1 VHDSGGTAVA
11 AHRWCKLARARRRP
25 VTILLYLLVPAAYV
39 AAAALEWR
47 RLARPSG
54 AAPEP
59 TRGVA
64 AWLAAGAFAGH
75 ATLIVGTVY
84 TGDGLDVS
92 LANALSV
99 VAGLTALFAWVGT
112 RSGALPG
119 VAAVAL
125 PVAAIAVP
133 LPGLFPNPH
142 RFSLVYEPWAALH
155 IGVALIAYALLIV
168 AALQALL
175 LMGLERRLHRAL
187 PDPVAEALPP
197 LLTLERFLFRLVG
210 IGYALLTLTLLSG
223 ALFSEQLFGK
233 PLQFTDKIVF
243 SLLGWLVFGGL
254 LFGRHRYG
262 WRGRAALSWIVAGTA
277 LLVLAYAGSKFVLQ
291 VILGR

>member
-1 VHDSGGTAVA
+1 M
-11 AHRWCKLARARRRP
+11 
-25 VTILLYLLVPAAYV
+25 TILLYLLVPVAYI
-39 AAAALEWR
+39 AAATLEWR
-47 RLARPSG
+47 RLARPSVAPPG
-54 AAPEP
+54 A
-59 TRGVA
+59 RRVA
-64 AWLAAGAFAGH
+64 AWLAAAALAGH
-75 ATLIVGTVY
+75 ATLLVGTVY

-99 VAGLTALFAWVGT
+99 VAGLTALIAWAGNHSRT
-112 RSGALPG
+112 LPL

-133 LPGLFPNPH
+133 LPALFPNPH
-142 RFSLVYEPWAALH
+142 RFSLVDEPWAALH
-155 IGVALIAYALLIV
+155 ISVALVAYALLVV

-210 IGYALLTLTLLSG
+210 LGYALLTLTLVSG
-223 ALFSEQLFGK
+223 AFFSEELFGK
-233 PLQFTDKIVF
+233 PLQFKHKIVF
-243 SLLGWLVFGGL
+243 SLLSWLVFGGL

-262 WRGRAALSWIVAGTA
+262 WRGRAALKWIVAGTA
-277 LLVLAYAGSKFVLQ
+277 LLLLAYAGSKFVLE